1 MSQSGFTRVEL
12 EYCKKVT
19 EKLVKH
25 PLSFAFRRPVNPQLD
40 GAPDYFQKIAHP
52 MDLGTI
58 KQNLED
64 NAYPNSKAWAADIY
78 LVWSNCMKYNNK
90 KTLLHHVAERLNQK
104 CIKLLKTI
112 PKTEPDLWAMKL
124 SKINHKFKSL
134 LNETLPEESTVPRIP
149 ELALHD

>member
-124 SKINHKFKSL
+124 AKINHKFKTL
-134 LNETLPEESTVPRIP
+134 LNESLPEESAVPRRP
-149 ELALHD
+149 ELSLHD

>member
-1 MSQSGFTRVEL
+1 MSGFTRVEL

-19 EKLVKH
+19 EKLVNH

-40 GAPDYFQKIAHP
+40 GAPDYFQKIQRP

-58 KQNLED
+58 KQNLEN
-64 NAYPNSKAWAADIY
+64 NAYPNSKAWADDIS
-78 LVWSNCMKYNNK
+78 LVWQNCKKYNAKNN
-90 KTLLHHVAERLNQK
+90 LLHHVAEKLNQK

-124 SKINHKFKSL
+124 AKINHKFKTL
-134 LNETLPEESTVPRIP
+134 LNESLPEDSAVPRRD